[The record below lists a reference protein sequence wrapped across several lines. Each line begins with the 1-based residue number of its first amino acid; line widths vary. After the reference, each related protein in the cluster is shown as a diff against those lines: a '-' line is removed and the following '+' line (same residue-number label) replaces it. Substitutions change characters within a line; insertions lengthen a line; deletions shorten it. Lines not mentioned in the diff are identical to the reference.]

1 MIRTRIVVGSVWAGF
16 AALFPAACSTTSPS
30 ATGNSP
36 EGGSTSP
43 LAYTPPADPIQDGNG
58 HTLKTFA
65 PPNDTGPN
73 TFVFSASGEA
83 NAILGY
89 AYPPYDLTTAT
100 YMVDGWNW
108 KIDKYIVVIDH
119 ITLWSNPN
127 MSASDQSQHG
137 AQVAH
142 VDGPFVVDLHK
153 GGPLDGKGG
162 AGEQALAIAA
172 IKNLNDMGGVAL
184 DPSTTYAFGFSTV
197 QAPSDGSAINVNL
210 TMDEQAD
217 YQYMV
222 QKGASVYYHG
232 TATWAGTQSGGQMGF
247 GICSSDPQTDYNNG
261 AQTCAS
267 ATASSGSEAGA
278 ASEGGTA
285 GEVGVPGEAGTL
297 GEAGMGAETGTADDG
312 GIAVEGGASDDGG
325 TASEAGTGNGGGGTC
340 PNIYDF
346 SKLPQT
352 MSFQFAFPTPT
363 NYVNCDNY
371 SASELAG
378 HDVRG
383 VQSSNSQAEIEQVTV
398 HMDHPFWESFEED
411 TPVHWNQI
419 AAQYIGQTN
428 PTAHLEDFVGVPFSP
443 FTDKNGVVMPWQ
455 WCETAY
461 SPPGNGAMSFSTLSV
476 PIDPNGTCAGTI
488 GQDFTTANCKSI
500 RDYYDFIRYTQSTQ
514 GHLNSQGLCYI
525 DRQYPAPAGGS

>member
-1 MIRTRIVVGSVWAGF
+1 MTRTRIVAGTLWAGF
-16 AALFPAACSTTSPS
+16 AAFIPAACSSTSP
-30 ATGNSP
+30 ATKGNSA
-36 EGGSTSP
+36 EGGSMSQ
-43 LAYTPPADPIQDGNG
+43 LAYTPPADAIQDGSG
-58 HTLKTFA
+58 HTLKTFT
-65 PPNDTGPN
+65 PPGDAGSN
-73 TFVFSASGEA
+73 TFVFSISGEA
-83 NAILGY
+83 NAIVGY
-89 AYPPYDLTTAT
+89 AYPPFDLTTAT

-172 IKNLNDMGGVAL
+172 IKNLNDMGGAAL

-197 QAPSDGSAINVNL
+197 PAPSDGSAINVNL
-210 TMDEQAD
+210 TADEQAD

-232 TATWAGTQSGGQMGF
+232 TATWAGTQSGGQTGF
-247 GICSSDPQTDYNNG
+247 GICSSDPQTDYTNG

-267 ATASSGSEAGA
+267 ASAGT
-278 ASEGGTA
+278 G
-285 GEVGVPGEAGTL
+285 GEAGTTV
-297 GEAGMGAETGTADDG
+297 EAGMAIEAGMVA
-312 GIAVEGGASDDGG
+312 EGGVPVEAGMVAEGG
-325 TASEAGTGNGGGGTC
+325 VSVEDAMATEDATIASEAGTGAAAGSGTC
-340 PNIYDF
+340 PSIYDF

-363 NYVNCDNY
+363 NYVNCVNY

-383 VQSSNSQAEIEQVTV
+383 VQSSTSQTEIEQVTV
-398 HMDHPFWESFEED
+398 HMDHPFWESFEEN
-411 TPVHWNQI
+411 TPVHWDQI

-443 FTDKNGVVMPWQ
+443 FTDKNGVVMPWH
-455 WCETAY
+455 WCESAY

-476 PIDPNGTCAGTI
+476 PIDPNGTCTGTI
-488 GQDFTTANCKSI
+488 GQDFTMANCKSI